1 MFNYIVS
8 INLIFYASTF
18 SFIFKQIQK
27 NTKYFIKIKIKK

>member
-8 INLIFYASTF
+8 INIFYASTF

-27 NTKYFIKIKIKK
+27 NTKYFIKMKIKK